1 MTDNL
6 RVESIWEDEVR
17 VKVVIFG
24 TVSVGGEVRPGPDLG
39 QVMAERERGHNLLS
53 AD

>member
-17 VKVVIFG
+17 LKVVIFG

-39 QVMAERERGHNLLS
+39 QVMGREGERTQPAVS
-53 AD
+53 